1 MSDRHTPEE
10 AAAAQLSVLNR
21 GVAGTIERGLGARQ
35 LLEKQLAAAESRQSN
50 ALEETELLE
59 HVVALLAALQDTWK
73 ERFQTAIGQIVSEG
87 LAGVFGEKL
96 EMVVELAQSGDR
108 PTARFAVRDSRGL
121 ETEIMDARG
130 GGLVNVVSFLLRV
143 LVLLSAR
150 PAMRRLL
157 VLDETWNNVSAE
169 YIPNLIALIQRI
181 AEDGDVQMLIV
192 THRPEFMEAADVAY
206 RFELVD
212 GVTRVEKIRSRE
224 DAIAEGANDV

>member
-1 MSDRHTPEE
+1 MGADL
-10 AAAAQLSVLNR
+10 AALNR
-21 GVAGTIERGLGARQ
+21 QVAGTIDRGLGARE
-35 LLEKQLAAAESRQSN
+35 LLERQLAEAGTRQSN
-50 ALEETELLE
+50 ALEEMKLLE
-59 HVVALLAALQDTWK
+59 NVVALLAALQETWK
-73 ERFQTAIGQIVSEG
+73 ERFQAAIGQIVSEG

-96 EMVVELAQSGDR
+96 ELVCEIGQSGDR

-157 VLDETWNNVSAE
+157 VLDESFNNVSEEFLA
-169 YIPNLIALIQRI
+169 PLVTLIRRI
-181 AEDGDVQMLIV
+181 CEDGQVQMVLI
-192 THRPEFMEAADVAY
+192 THRDALAEAADVAY
-206 RFELVD
+206 RFTLVD

-224 DAIAEGANDV
+224 DAIAEGGEDA

>member
-1 MSDRHTPEE
+1 MSDRYTPEE

-21 GVAGTIERGLGARQ
+21 GVAGTIERGLGARD
-35 LLEKQLAAAESRQSN
+35 LLEKQLAEAGSRQSN
-50 ALEETELLE
+50 ALEEMKLLE
-59 HVVALLAALQDTWK
+59 NVVALLAALQETWK
-73 ERFQTAIGQIVSEG
+73 ERFQAAIGQIVSEG

-96 EMVVELAQSGDR
+96 ELVCEIGQSGDR

-157 VLDETWNNVSAE
+157 ILDEPFNNVSGE
-169 YIPNLIALIQRI
+169 FIEPVIALLQRI
-181 AEDGDVQMLIV
+181 AEDGDMQMLIV
-192 THRPEFMEAADVAY
+192 SHNPDMARAADVAY
-206 RFELVD
+206 EFRLED
-212 GVTRVEKIRSRE
+212 GVTKVRRLHDRGQAV
-224 DAIAEGANDV
+224 AEGAEG